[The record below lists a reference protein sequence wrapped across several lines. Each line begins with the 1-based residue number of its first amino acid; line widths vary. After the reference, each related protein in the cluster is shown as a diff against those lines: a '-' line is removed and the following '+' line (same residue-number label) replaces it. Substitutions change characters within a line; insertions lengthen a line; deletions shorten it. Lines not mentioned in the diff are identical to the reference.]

1 MSEPLILNGSNSA
14 SLSGSNKA
22 RELAFR
28 VLFSSEQGK
37 HSINQAWVEAKLDLQ
52 HALDDALDPET
63 EEGMLEASAESLN
76 PEAIAFAH
84 RLLLGYDEHRD
95 HVDQTLQRVIEGW
108 TFSQMSQTD
117 LAILRLAS
125 FEILHLATPAAVA
138 IEIAVRLAKR
148 YGGDDSSK
156 FVNGVLAKLLDQEA
170 PAEKREKRGRK
181 QEKRIKGE
189 RQKAKGEGT

>member
-1 MSEPLILNGSNSA
+1 MSEPL
-14 SLSGSNKA
+14 LSGSNKA

-37 HSINQAWVEAKLDLQ
+37 HSINVAWSEAKLDLQ

-63 EEGMLEASAESLN
+63 EEGMLEASTESLN

-84 RLLLGYDEHRD
+84 RLLLGYDEYRD

-125 FEILHLATPAAVA
+125 FEILHLPTPAAVA

-156 FVNGVLAKLLDQEA
+156 FVNGVLARLLEREA
-170 PAEKREKRGRK
+170 SPEKQANKGRK
-181 QEKRIKGE
+181 ARKKQ
-189 RQKAKGEGT
+189 ASNP

>member
-1 MSEPLILNGSNSA
+1 MLEPLVLNGSNS
-14 SLSGSNKA
+14 SPVLSGSNKA

-37 HSINQAWVEAKLDLQ
+37 HSINMAWAEAKLDLQ

-63 EEGMLEASAESLN
+63 EEGMLEAVAESLS

-84 RLLLGYDEHRD
+84 RLLLGYDEYRD

-125 FEILHLATPAAVA
+125 FEILHFPTPAAVA

-156 FVNGVLAKLLDQEA
+156 FVNGVLARLLEQEA
-170 PAEKREKRGRK
+170 PPEKREKRGRK
-181 QEKRIKGE
+181 QEKANRKG
-189 RQKAKGEGT
+189 